1 VCACGDV
8 GGALDIHRRAVRV
21 QSEGQGGSYGLF
33 GRRAVVGW
41 CGRWCVGFVGE
52 RTGSRFPSTPQP
64 SGRALAAS
72 VREKEG
78 KVR

>member
-8 GGALDIHRRAVRV
+8 GGALGIHMHVVRV
-21 QSEGQGGSYGLF
+21 QSEGQGGSYGRF
-33 GRRAVVGW
+33 GRRAVVG
-41 CGRWCVGFVGE
+41 WCVGFVGE
-52 RTGSRFPSTPQP
+52 RTGSSFPSTPQP
-64 SGRALAAS
+64 SGRALAVS